1 MKQHTLVLIIL
12 IFIATTSSVAVLA
25 SEGYF
30 NKKKAES
37 NILSKEEQ
45 SVSKPIALAPNT
57 ASTTK
62 LAIAKTSATVSK
74 APAKKAP
81 VKKVVHKKKKVVKKV
96 KHKLNLAPPVITP
109 ATAPYS
115 AKR

>member
-37 NILSKEEQ
+37 KILSTVEQ
-45 SVSKPIALAPNT
+45 SVSKPIALAPST
-57 ASTTK
+57 ASAEKPTIT
-62 LAIAKTSATVSK
+62 KTSTTVSK
-74 APAKKAP
+74 APVKKTP
-81 VKKVVHKKKKVVKKV
+81 VKKVVPKKKKVVKKV

>member
-37 NILSKEEQ
+37 KILSKEEQ
-45 SVSKPIALAPNT
+45 SISKPIAFAPNT
-57 ASTTK
+57 VSTKKPTITKTSTT
-62 LAIAKTSATVSK
+62 VQK
-74 APAKKAP
+74 APVKKAP
-81 VKKVVHKKKKVVKKV
+81 VKKVVPKKKVVAKK
-96 KHKLNLAPPVITP
+96 KSKLNLAPPVITP

>member
-37 NILSKEEQ
+37 QILSREVQ
-45 SVSKPIALAPNT
+45 SVSKSIALAQNT
-57 ASTTK
+57 TRVEKPTITKSSTTVK
-62 LAIAKTSATVSK
+62 K
-74 APAKKAP
+74 APVKKAP
-81 VKKVVHKKKKVVKKV
+81 VKKVVPKKKKKAVV

>member
-37 NILSKEEQ
+37 KILSKEEQ
-45 SVSKPIALAPNT
+45 SISKPIALAPNT
-57 ASTTK
+57 ASTKKPT
-62 LAIAKTSATVSK
+62 IAKSSTTVQK
-74 APAKKAP
+74 APVKKAP
-81 VKKVVHKKKKVVKKV
+81 VKKAAPKKKVVAKK
-96 KHKLNLAPPVITP
+96 KSKLNLAPSVITP

>member
-37 NILSKEEQ
+37 KILSKEVQ
-45 SVSKPIALAPNT
+45 SISKPIALASKT
-57 ASTTK
+57 ASVK
-62 LAIAKTSATVSK
+62 KPAIAKPSTPV
-74 APAKKAP
+74 KKAP
-81 VKKVVHKKKKVVKKV
+81 VKKAAPKKKVVAPKKS
-96 KHKLNLAPPVITP
+96 KLNLAPPVITP